1 MKFLLPAT
9 FSSSITFF
17 LSMTFASSALANIEL
32 PPLLLDGAVLQ
43 REQPIPIWGKAPP
56 NQTVTVTFA
65 NDQKTVESDADGN
78 WKTSFKAR
86 KASAEPVQLRITSG
100 EFARTV
106 NDIVIGDVW
115 VASGQSNMEWVVRDS
130 DGADAEIAN
139 TNELNIRHFKI
150 PRSWAVTPSDTLAGG
165 QWLPATTENL
175 GDFTAVGWYFA
186 KIIHSEIGV
195 PVGLINSTWGGS
207 RIEGWMSAQNLGISS
222 QQAQDTLQEMVTAGE
237 QKVAEVRQLLQRWP
251 GSLVTKV
258 DGPNADWSA
267 TALDERDWLTIHAP
281 SLWEQQSYPGV
292 DGFMWYRKTF
302 ELTAEE
308 AKNDITLG
316 LGRIDDT
323 DITWINGHK
332 VGETSAHDLI
342 RTYKVPAKFLKP
354 GKNQIAVRVEDY
366 QGGGGIYSS
375 DDLLYVQTANGK
387 RYSLAGEWKI
397 KADRVTVILSDNF
410 HNTGTALYNKMI
422 HPLFQI
428 PVKGILW
435 YQGESNAYSEEDAE
449 NYRSQFA
456 GLIKDW
462 RNSWNNPNMPFYWV
476 QLANFVSGSEKW
488 PFLREA
494 QTATLAV
501 KHTGQAITIDIGN
514 PKDIHPRDK
523 KTVGERLARIALNQT
538 YGKNK
543 VHFRGPIV
551 QSASIKKDQLIVKF
565 KTAKSLSVRDGHG
578 VVKGFEIADSSGQFK
593 AVTGTI
599 KGNSVILPLAN
610 TTKPTAVRYA
620 WSDNPEEA
628 NLKDSEGLPAEP
640 FRQYF

>member
-1 MKFLLPAT
+1 
-9 FSSSITFF
+9 
-17 LSMTFASSALANIEL
+17 
-32 PPLLLDGAVLQ
+32 
-43 REQPIPIWGKAPP
+43 
-56 NQTVTVTFA
+56 
-65 NDQKTVESDADGN
+65 
-78 WKTSFKAR
+78 
-86 KASAEPVQLRITSG
+86 
-100 EFARTV
+100 
-106 NDIVIGDVW
+106 
-115 VASGQSNMEWVVRDS
+115 
-130 DGADAEIAN
+130 
-139 TNELNIRHFKI
+139 
-150 PRSWAVTPSDTLAGG
+150 
-165 QWLPATTENL
+165 
-175 GDFTAVGWYFA
+175 
-186 KIIHSEIGV
+186 
-195 PVGLINSTWGGS
+195 
-207 RIEGWMSAQNLGISS
+207 
-222 QQAQDTLQEMVTAGE
+222 
-237 QKVAEVRQLLQRWP
+237 
-251 GSLVTKV
+251 
-258 DGPNADWSA
+258 
-267 TALDERDWLTIHAP
+267 
-281 SLWEQQSYPGV
+281 
-292 DGFMWYRKTF
+292 
-302 ELTAEE
+302 
-308 AKNDITLG
+308 
-316 LGRIDDT
+316 
-323 DITWINGHK
+323 
-332 VGETSAHDLI
+332 
-342 RTYKVPAKFLKP
+342 
-354 GKNQIAVRVEDY
+354 
-366 QGGGGIYSS
+366 
-375 DDLLYVQTANGK
+375 
-387 RYSLAGEWKI
+387 
-397 KADRVTVILSDNF
+397 
-410 HNTGTALYNKMI
+410 LYNKMI

-640 FRQYF
+640 FRKYF